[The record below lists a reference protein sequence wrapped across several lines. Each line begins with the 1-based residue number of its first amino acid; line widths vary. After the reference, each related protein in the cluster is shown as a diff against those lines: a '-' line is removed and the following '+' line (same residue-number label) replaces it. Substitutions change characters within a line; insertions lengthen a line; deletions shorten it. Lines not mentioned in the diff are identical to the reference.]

1 MEQLHDEEANYL
13 YERAARRYEEMKAGR
28 YITNDNAMAFI
39 RDYANQ
45 TQRIAV

>member
-1 MEQLHDEEANYL
+1 MEQLKHEEENYL

-28 YITNDNAMAFI
+28 YIANDDAMAFI